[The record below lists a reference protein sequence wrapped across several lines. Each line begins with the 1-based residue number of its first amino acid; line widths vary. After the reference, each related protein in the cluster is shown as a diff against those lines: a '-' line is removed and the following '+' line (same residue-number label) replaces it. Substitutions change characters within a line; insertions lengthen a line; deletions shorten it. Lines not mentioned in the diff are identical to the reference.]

1 MQTSQTVRR
10 APSADPVPRTALAG
24 ALTCGRCCACAS
36 LPRCEDAAGT
46 SVDVDGCLRLTTSVL
61 ARAVTVE
68 MPAEDAPGDFDDGN
82 DANYKLM
89 LDEEEDSQPGPDDG
103 EPDVDG

>member
-1 MQTSQTVRR
+1 MQTSQTVRS
-10 APSADPVPRTALAG
+10 APRADPVPRTALAG

-61 ARAVTVE
+61 ARAVAVE
-68 MPAEDAPGDFDDGN
+68 MPAEGAGGDFEQYDGDFDDGN
-82 DANYKLM
+82 DADDEPV
-89 LDEEEDSQPGPDDG
+89 LDDDEDG
-103 EPDVDG
+103 

>member
-1 MQTSQTVRR
+1 MRETCAKHRETCAKRR
-10 APSADPVPRTALAG
+10 VLRVTYWPSIG
-24 ALTCGRCCACAS
+24 I
-36 LPRCEDAAGT
+36 